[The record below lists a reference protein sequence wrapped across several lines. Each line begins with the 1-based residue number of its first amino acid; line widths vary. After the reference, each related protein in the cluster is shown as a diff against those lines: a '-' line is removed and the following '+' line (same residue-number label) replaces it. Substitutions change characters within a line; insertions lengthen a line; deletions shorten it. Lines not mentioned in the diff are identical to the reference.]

1 MGINEKLFV
10 GGIAVLFIGL
20 VVFGVLLWLVVGLW
34 LRNKRE
40 QRKWES
46 YQREQDRI
54 DRFER
59 QRIAWMELTKE
70 QGERMERM
78 VQEVKELSENCKRTE
93 QDYARAKERMSK
105 FNMKGEII
113 NEA

>member
-1 MGINEKLFV
+1 MNINERLFV
-10 GGIAVLFIGL
+10 GGVAVLFIGL
-20 VVFGVLLWLVVGLW
+20 VVFGVLIWLVAGLW

-78 VQEVKELSENCKRTE
+78 VKEVKELSENCKRTE